1 MEQQREF
8 KGVWIPKEVWLDERL
23 SAVEKIILAEIDSL
37 DNEET
42 GCYASNEYIA
52 DFCQCSKTTVSTA
65 ISKLLEY
72 GFLDLQSFNG
82 RTRILKSRLSNF
94 ERQTFKNC
102 KADIQELKANKI
114 NNKKDNNLND
124 TLNSVE
130 SQELRA
136 VLNEF
141 IKMRKTIK
149 KPLTA
154 YGLELILK
162 NLNKLSPSI
171 EEQIQ
176 IIEQSIEHCWQGVFA
191 LKQDTKQ
198 QESQVERAYKRL
210 VGNE

>member
-1 MEQQREF
+1 MDQQRDF
-8 KGVWIPKEVWLDERL
+8 KGVWIPKEIWLDERL
-23 SAVEKIILAEIDSL
+23 NAVEKIILAEIDSL

-52 DFCQCSKTTVSTA
+52 EFCQCSKTTVSTA
-65 ISKLLEY
+65 ISRLIEL

-94 ERQTFKNC
+94 ERQTFKNF
-102 KADIQELKANKI
+102 KADIQNLKDIKI
-114 NNKKDNNLND
+114 NNKKEDNINN

-130 SQELRA
+130 SQDLRA

-162 NLNKLSPSI
+162 KLNKLSPSI
-171 EEQIQ
+171 EEQIR
-176 IIEQSIEHCWQGVFA
+176 IVEQSIERCWQGVFA
-191 LKQDTKQ
+191 LNQEERKQD
-198 QESQVERAYKRL
+198 SQVERAYARL